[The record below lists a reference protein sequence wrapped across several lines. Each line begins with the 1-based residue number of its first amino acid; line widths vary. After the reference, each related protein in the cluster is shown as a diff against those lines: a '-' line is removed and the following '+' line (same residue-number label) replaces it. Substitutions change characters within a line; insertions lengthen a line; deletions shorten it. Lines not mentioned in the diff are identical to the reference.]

1 VFSKIVMAKKRS
13 NEFREKKL
21 ERDGLKQRR
30 LKEESRWRYNPNAAN
45 NNFGF
50 EDAENEQ
57 DGWGDY
63 EEEYKH

>member
-30 LKEESRWRYNPNAAN
+30 LKEESRWRYNPSS
-45 NNFGF
+45 F
-50 EDAENEQ
+50 ERAEYGENKDEW
-57 DGWGDY
+57 DDY
-63 EEEYKH
+63 EEEYKY